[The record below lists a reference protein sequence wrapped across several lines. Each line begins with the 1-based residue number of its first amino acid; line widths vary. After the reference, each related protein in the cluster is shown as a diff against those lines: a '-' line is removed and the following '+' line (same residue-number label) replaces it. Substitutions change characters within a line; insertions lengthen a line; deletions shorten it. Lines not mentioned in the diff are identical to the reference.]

1 MRYHLHMPSYFW
13 RTFTEYPTRNS
24 KFIIDYLPSLCHSL
38 GKNDNKN
45 EYGIMGNLL
54 HRFRDEGFSHLQ
66 E

>member
-1 MRYHLHMPSYFW
+1 MNVP
-13 RTFTEYPTRNS
+13 NS